1 MDIACNVLFYFFF
14 RKEMRFMEN
23 EQKEN
28 VMIIYA
34 KGEDR
39 MKMRFVDAIKMGI
52 GIYVGYNLAQ
62 KLIGS
67 IKIDINHKK

>member
-1 MDIACNVLFYFFF
+1 
-14 RKEMRFMEN
+14 MEQ

-28 VMIIYA
+28 VTIIYV
-34 KGEDR
+34 KGEDK
-39 MKMRFVDAIKMGI
+39 MKLRLVDCIKIGI

>member
-1 MDIACNVLFYFFF
+1 
-14 RKEMRFMEN
+14 MEN
-23 EQKEN
+23 EQTEN
-28 VMIIYA
+28 VMVIYT
-34 KGEDR
+34 KGEDK
-39 MKMRFVDAIKMGI
+39 MKMSFLDAIKMGI

>member
-1 MDIACNVLFYFFF
+1 
-14 RKEMRFMEN
+14 MEQ

-28 VMIIYA
+28 VMIIYE
-34 KGEDR
+34 KGEDK
-39 MKMRFVDAIKMGI
+39 MKMSFVDAIKMGI

-67 IKIDINHKK
+67 IKIDINHKNN

>member
-1 MDIACNVLFYFFF
+1 
-14 RKEMRFMEN
+14 MEN

-28 VMIIYA
+28 VMVIYA
-34 KGEDR
+34 KGEDK
-39 MKMRFVDAIKMGI
+39 MKMNFLDAIKMGI

>member
-1 MDIACNVLFYFFF
+1 ME
-14 RKEMRFMEN
+14 KEQN
-23 EQKEN
+23 DN

-34 KGEDR
+34 KGEDK
-39 MKMRFVDAIKMGI
+39 MKLRFVDAIKMGI

-62 KLIGS
+62 KLISS